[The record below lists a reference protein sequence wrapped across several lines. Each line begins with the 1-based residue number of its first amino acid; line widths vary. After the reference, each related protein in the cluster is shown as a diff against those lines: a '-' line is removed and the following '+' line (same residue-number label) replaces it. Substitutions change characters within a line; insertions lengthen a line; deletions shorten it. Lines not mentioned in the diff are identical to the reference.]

1 MGWYGAA
8 VPDRRFRSAGRRF
21 SCGVTPRRLSV
32 LSIGSLAF
40 GVPASQQ
47 AVYSRVAAADTGH
60 RPPVP
65 GRRRDT
71 DPQAQMLAREV
82 RPGPQPDL
90 RQQGQQRRASPV
102 PAGQPRHLISEGD
115 SHAARVP
122 AQEPAHRQADQRRPA
137 VLHRAQVLTAHPR
150 KTRITGRTLR
160 TGRHGRRLDHHL
172 RAYAPTNE
180 GVQTT
185 APPATASSRMR
196 SVRVS
201 SPSWSGSAIASF
213 AMTGA
218 RLRTTPASQA

>member
-137 VLHRAQVLTAHPR
+137 VLHRAQVPTAHPR
-150 KTRITGRTLR
+150 RPGSQARHSAPAATDGASITTCGHTRPRT
-160 TGRHGRRLDHHL
+160 
-172 RAYAPTNE
+172 
-180 GVQTT
+180 
-185 APPATASSRMR
+185 
-196 SVRVS
+196 RVS
-201 SPSWSGSAIASF
+201 RRPRRRRRRRRGCD
-213 AMTGA
+213 
-218 RLRTTPASQA
+218 R